1 MKINDEFPALK
12 KESLNKKLIMYS
24 VAAGMTLSLGAKA
37 HAEIQYTNI
46 EPNKTITQAE
56 NHETHDFLL
65 DLNNDGTPEFKIFQ
79 AFSTTYTF
87 SYSYYFYSY
96 NSVLQVA
103 TNDGL
108 SVMRANSVNPYVA
121 ALKSNSLIS
130 ADQNFNADK
139 VLGVVSY
146 YDALAEGMWP
156 GAGQKFMGVKFKI
169 EENIHY
175 GWIRL
180 SVADNCGSFTVYDY
194 AYEDEAG
201 QAIKAGQTGSSLSD
215 ELTE

>member
-46 EPNKTITQAE
+46 DPDKTITQAE

-65 DLNNDGTPEFKIFQ
+65 DINNDGTPEFKLYQ
-79 AFSTTYTF
+79 TF
-87 SYSYYFYSY
+87 SFYYTSSYAYYYSY
-96 NSVLQVA
+96 NSVRQIA
-103 TNDGL
+103 TNAGL
-108 SVMRANSVNPYVA
+108 SVMRATEENAYVA

-130 ADQNFNADK
+130 VDQNFNADK

-169 EENIHY
+169 GENIHY

-180 SVADNCGSFTVYDY
+180 SVADNCGSSTVYDY
-194 AYEDEAG
+194 AYEDETG

-215 ELTE
+215 ELSE

>member
-46 EPNKTITQAE
+46 DPDKTITQAE

-65 DLNNDGTPEFKIFQ
+65 DLNNDGTPEFKLYQ
-79 AFSTTYTF
+79 TF
-87 SYSYYFYSY
+87 SFYYTSSYAYYYSY
-96 NSVLQVA
+96 NSVRQIA
-103 TNDGL
+103 TNAGL
-108 SVMRANSVNPYVA
+108 SVMRATEENAYVA